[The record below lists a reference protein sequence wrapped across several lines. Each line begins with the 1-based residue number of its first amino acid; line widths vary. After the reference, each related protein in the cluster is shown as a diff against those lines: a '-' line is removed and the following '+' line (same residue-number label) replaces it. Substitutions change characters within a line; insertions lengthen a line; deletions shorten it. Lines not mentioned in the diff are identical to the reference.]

1 MKQER
6 IYHILIDRF
15 FPMRDEDANGNFKG
29 GCIRSIIEHLDY
41 IQGLGMSGIMLT
53 PFYKTAT
60 YHGYHIVDFEQVD
73 PHFGTKTDVKELVN
87 EVHKRGMVIVADL
100 WQIIVTSLAP
110 CLVMENIRIGSVI
123 SLTERINVLLALK
136 TCLCLIQR
144 TKMCSNI

>member
-53 PFYKTAT
+53 PFYKTAA

-87 EVHKRGMVIVADL
+87 EVHKRGMVIVADF
-100 WQIIVTSLAP
+100 VANH
-110 CLVMENIRIGSVI
+110 CH
-123 SLTERINVLLALK
+123 
-136 TCLCLIQR
+136 
-144 TKMCSNI
+144 